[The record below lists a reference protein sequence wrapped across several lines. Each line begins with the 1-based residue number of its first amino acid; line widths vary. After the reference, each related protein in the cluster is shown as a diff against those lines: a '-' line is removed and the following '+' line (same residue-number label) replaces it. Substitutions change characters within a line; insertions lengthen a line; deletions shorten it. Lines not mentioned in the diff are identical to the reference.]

1 MSTVTLDNPKNSL
14 SPSEI
19 KESRKNR
26 LRSKLIALM
35 FVTPLVIFIFASF
48 VAPIGT
54 MLYRSF
60 YHPTVAQLIPDTLA
74 KLDKWDEKSN
84 KIPNAE
90 TIIVFT
96 QEMKFLSKERRAG
109 KLAEEINRAMPGS
122 SSLIKSSARSIKK
135 ISDEQLALEGDKAL
149 LKLKNGKWQNP
160 ALWLAIKSSG
170 AVFTDRYYLTALDL
184 KRNSA
189 GEIVQRETKIYLK
202 LYWKSLKI
210 ALYITLLTILIGFPL
225 SYYLATAPTK
235 TANILMVF
243 VLLPFWTSLLVRT
256 TSWIALLQTNG
267 VVNSTLQT
275 LHIITEPLELLYT
288 QFSTIISMTHI
299 LLPFMILPLY
309 SVMKGI
315 DPSYFRAALSLGGKP
330 IPAFIRIYMPMTI
343 PGISAGALLVFIIS
357 IGYYITPA
365 LVGGTEGQMISN
377 IIAFH
382 MQSSNNWE
390 LAAALG
396 SLLLGVIITIYWI
409 YDRLVG
415 VSNIKLG

>member
-1 MSTVTLDNPKNSL
+1 MSTVTLDNL
-14 SPSEI
+14 
-19 KESRKNR
+19 KNR
-26 LRSKLIALM
+26 LSPQEIKDSKKNLRRRKLIALF
-35 FVTPLVIFIFASF
+35 FVTPLVLFIIASF
-48 VAPIGT
+48 ILPIGT

-60 YHPTVAQLIPDTLA
+60 YHPTVANLIPLTLSEL
-74 KLDKWDEKSN
+74 KKWDEKSQEL
-84 KIPNAE
+84 PDSA
-90 TIIVFT
+90 TIILFS
-96 QEMKFLSKERRAG
+96 QELKSLAKQRKAG
-109 KLAEEINRAMPGS
+109 KLAEEINRSLPGS
-122 SSLIKSSARSIKK
+122 SSLIKSSARKIAKKSDQELADSGDKLLFAMKKGKWSNQNLWRSIKM
-135 ISDEQLALEGDKAL
+135 SGD
-149 LKLKNGKWQNP
+149 
-160 ALWLAIKSSG
+160 
-170 AVFTDRYYLTALDL
+170 VFTARYYLTALDL
-184 KRNSA
+184 KRNSS
-189 GEIVQRETKIYLK
+189 GEIVQRDTQIYLK
-202 LYWKSLKI
+202 LFWKSLKI
-210 ALYITLLTILIGFPL
+210 ALYITLLTIIIGYPL

-235 TANILMVF
+235 TANILMVL

-267 VVNSTLQT
+267 VVNSTLQS
-275 LHIITEPLELLYT
+275 LHIINDPIDMLYS
-288 QFSTIISMTHI
+288 QFSTILAMTHI

-315 DPSYFRAALSLGGKP
+315 DPSYYRAALSLGGKP
-330 IPAFIRIYMPMTI
+330 IPAFIRIYMPMTV

-365 LVGGTEGQMISN
+365 LVGGTDGQMISN

-396 SLLLGVIITIYWI
+396 SLLLGLIIIIYWI